1 YALGMTIVGVLG
13 VFNAL
18 GLPQSAVRFVALYS
32 ATGKLDQLRS
42 FLWRGTGML
51 LVSNVLLSA
60 VILLGGPWI
69 AVRFYHTPTL
79 SRYLGLFALMML
91 LGALTTFFGQVLAGY
106 KDVTR
111 RTIITNFI
119 GSPLTMLLTV
129 VLVSVGAGLRGYI
142 VAQVASAIVVF
153 LFLLAMVCK
162 LTPGDAAL
170 FSDSSLPSLEPQLLS
185 FSAAM
190 LGMGILEFLLTQ
202 SDKVLKIG

>member
-1 YALGMTIVGVLG
+1 MLESQKFRQHMGEISRQSTVFVAGTMFTTVAAYFLKVYLARVLGAEALGIYALGMTIVGVLG
-13 VFNAL
+13 IFNAL
-18 GLPQSAVRFVALYS
+18 GLPQSAVRFVVLYS

-129 VLVSVGAGLRGYI
+129 VLVLVGAGL
-142 VAQVASAIVVF
+142 Q
-153 LFLLAMVCK
+153 
-162 LTPGDAAL
+162 
-170 FSDSSLPSLEPQLLS
+170 
-185 FSAAM
+185 
-190 LGMGILEFLLTQ
+190 
-202 SDKVLKIG
+202 IGRAHV